1 MREYATPLH
10 LALPDEGSLSD
21 DVERNATRHPASVVL
36 RREVDGEW
44 RDVSATQFRDEV
56 RAVAKG
62 LVAAGVEVGD
72 RVALMATT
80 RWEWTVLDYAIW
92 YAGAVGVPLYPSATA
107 EQMAWV
113 LADSD
118 ACALVVESPEHLARL
133 DAVRAQLPALAHVWS
148 LAGDAVRT
156 LVRLGD
162 GLNDAELDRARC
174 AVGLDDAATIIYT
187 SGTTGRPKGCVLT
200 HRNFVVELDV
210 ALDGLAPL
218 FGDPDAAG
226 TEHADGKEGS
236 STLLFLPLAHV
247 LARIIQV
254 GCIRSRTTLAHC
266 SSLSAA
272 ATALGAVRPSFVLA
286 VPRVFETLFNTA
298 SQQATADG
306 HGAVFER
313 AADTAIAWSR
323 AVDAGRVPWRLRAR
337 HAAYSRVV
345 YGRLREQLGGR
356 CRWAVSGGAPLGER
370 LGHFYRGIGVTV
382 LEGWGLTETTGAATV
397 NLPGALKIG
406 TVGRP
411 LAGTAV
417 RVADDGELLVR
428 GGQVFSGYHRD
439 GDSTRLVLEPDGWL
453 HTGDVGEVDDEGFV
467 RVTGRKTEILV
478 TAGGKSVA
486 PAGLEDL
493 VRAHPLVSHC
503 LVVGDGRPFVAA
515 LVTLDR
521 ETLPWWA
528 QSRGLPDDPRRLAT
542 HPELLAE
549 LQGAVDAAN
558 RAVSKAESIRRFGVV
573 AEDWTEESGE
583 LTPSLKLRR
592 SVVLRRCRDDVA
604 RLYED

>member
-1 MREYATPLH
+1 MREYSTPLR
-10 LALPDEGSLSD
+10 LTLPEVGTLSD
-21 DVERNATRHPASVVL
+21 DVDRNAAEHPATVVL
-36 RREVDGEW
+36 RRHVDGAW
-44 RDVSATQFRDEV
+44 HDVDAAAFRREV
-56 RAVAKG
+56 RECAKG
-62 LVAAGVEVGD
+62 LVAAGVQVGD
-72 RVALMATT
+72 RVALMAST

-92 YAGAVGVPLYPSATA
+92 YAGGVGVPLYPSASA

-113 LADSD
+113 LADSG
-118 ACALVVESPEHLARL
+118 ASALVVESPEHLARL
-133 DAVRAQLPALAHVWS
+133 ASVREQLPDLVRVWS
-148 LAGDAVRT
+148 LASNAVPTLVHLGEDVDDADLDLRRDAV
-156 LVRLGD
+156 D
-162 GLNDAELDRARC
+162 
-174 AVGLDDAATIIYT
+174 LDDAATIIYT
-187 SGTTGRPKGCVLT
+187 SGTTGRPKGCTLS
-200 HRNFVVELDV
+200 HRHFMIELDV
-210 ALDGLAPL
+210 ALDGLSPL
-218 FGDPDAAG
+218 FADPTAPEDGDDAPDG
-226 TEHADGKEGS
+226 R

-266 SSLSAA
+266 SSLAA
-272 ATALGAVRPSFVLA
+272 VPVALRAVRPTFVLA

-306 HGAVFER
+306 HGAMFER

-323 AVDAGRVPWRLRAR
+323 AQESGRVPLRLRAR
-337 HAAYSRVV
+337 HAAYARLV

-370 LGHFYRGIGVTV
+370 LGHFYRGIGITV

-397 NLPGALKIG
+397 NLPDALKIG

-428 GGQVFSGYHRD
+428 GGQVFGGYH
-439 GDSTRLVLEPDGWL
+439 GDPVATEAVLERDGWL

-503 LVVGDGRPFVAA
+503 LVVGDGRAFVAA

-528 QSRGLPDDPRRLAT
+528 ESRGLPEDPARLAV
-542 HPELLAE
+542 HPDLLAE
-549 LQGAVDAAN
+549 LQSAVDAAN
-558 RAVSKAESIRRFGVV
+558 RAVSKAEAIRRFGVV
-573 AEDWTEESGE
+573 PGEWTEETGE

-592 SVVLRRCRDDVA
+592 SVVMRRYRDDVA